1 MQHFIPLQRIDD
13 NRYTLQVTEEV
24 CVGPVGHAFLFGG
37 AGLGAAVRAVEMSL
51 DRSLVCAT
59 MQFVSFAK
67 LGDCVD
73 IDVSISQAGR
83 TIAQTLVT
91 GRAEGRLV
99 FSATAALGG
108 RDDGPDHQ
116 WTKMPPIAPPGASEV
131 KSLVPV
137 QDERARL
144 LARLEVR
151 GVSEADDAN
160 GLTRLWIRSKED
172 GDIDS
177 TMLAVFADFMPAAIG
192 VATSRSGGG
201 NSLDNNLRIRKIV
214 PTKWV
219 LCDMHVE
226 STSRGFGH
234 GTMRMYSEDGNL
246 MANASQS
253 LVLKTCGHGI

>member
-24 CVGPVGHAFLFGG
+24 CVGPVGHAFMFGG

-51 DRSLVCAT
+51 GRSLVCAT

-67 LGDCVD
+67 LGDCLD

-116 WTKMPPIAPPGASEV
+116 WTKMPTIAPPGAS
-131 KSLVPV
+131 
-137 QDERARL
+137 
-144 LARLEVR
+144 R
-151 GVSEADDAN
+151 G
-160 GLTRLWIRSKED
+160 ED
-172 GDIDS
+172 F
-177 TMLAVFADFMPAAIG
+177 V
-192 VATSRSGGG
+192 
-201 NSLDNNLRIRKIV
+201 
-214 PTKWV
+214 
-219 LCDMHVE
+219 
-226 STSRGFGH
+226 
-234 GTMRMYSEDGNL
+234 
-246 MANASQS
+246 
-253 LVLKTCGHGI
+253 